1 MGWIDPLGLACSEG
15 VNFTRKQLDKK
26 FKHAVDFSVTGNKN
40 GSNIGAFEKAMK
52 DHVDLPST
60 QAIQENIVGPT
71 M

>member
-1 MGWIDPLGLACSEG
+1 M
-15 VNFTRKQLDKK
+15 NFTRKQLDKK

>member
-1 MGWIDPLGLACSEG
+1 